1 MAIKVEKIII
11 NQYKKPKLN
20 NPILI
25 GGLPGIGNIGKIAA
39 EYLIEKL
46 KMQKMI
52 DIFSQY
58 LPPQVFIGDDSTT
71 FLVRNSLY
79 YKKFPGKK
87 DLMILVGD
95 FQGTTQE
102 GQYEMSYNVLEIARK
117 YNVSM
122 VYTLG
127 GYSIGK
133 IIESPRILGAV
144 TSVDLKQALMDNGVV
159 FPKGEPGG
167 GIVGSAGVMLGLAK
181 ELFSMN
187 GACLMGETSGY
198 FADPKG
204 AREMLKVLCSILGI
218 EIDLTDIEERSKQI
232 EQITEKMQE
241 EVQGKNQP
249 KEDLGYFR

>member
-1 MAIKVEKIII
+1 MEKIVI
-11 NQYKKPKLN
+11 NQFKKPKLN
-20 NPILI
+20 APILI

-46 KMQKMI
+46 KLQKML
-52 DIFSQY
+52 DIFSEY
-58 LPPQVFIGDDSTT
+58 LPPQVFIGDDNTI
-71 FLVRNSLY
+71 FLVRNSIY
-79 YKKFPGKK
+79 YKKFKGRK
-87 DLMILVGD
+87 DLMVLVGD

-102 GQYEMSYNVLEIARK
+102 GQYEMSHTILEIARK
-117 YNVSM
+117 NNVSM
-122 VYTLG
+122 LYTLG

-144 TSVDLKQALMDNGVV
+144 TDVELKKPLQDSGVV

-181 ELFSMN
+181 EIFSIN

-204 AREMLKVLCSILGI
+204 AREMLKVLSSILDV
-218 EIDLTDIEERSKQI
+218 EIDLSDIEERSKQI